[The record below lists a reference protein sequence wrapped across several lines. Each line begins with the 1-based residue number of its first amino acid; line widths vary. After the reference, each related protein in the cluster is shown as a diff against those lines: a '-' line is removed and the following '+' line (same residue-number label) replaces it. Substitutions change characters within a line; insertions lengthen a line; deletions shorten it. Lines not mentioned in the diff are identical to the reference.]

1 MANQKQDQEKKNLV
15 IIDFDGTIFYNP
27 TNNFSLNM
35 PLNHALDAY
44 SFFNEFTFQTNKNL
58 SNNAEIILVTGRH
71 KDQETV
77 IRDLLELKGYK
88 FDQYFFNQ
96 MDRTTVIDEK
106 SFLIKYWTAKV
117 KLINE
122 FRLNN
127 EYKSIVIIDDDTI
140 ICSMLQKLN
149 FEAYRV
155 EINKESLT
163 QTLSIAFNSP
173 QKRLMTE
180 LQGICV

>member
-1 MANQKQDQEKKNLV
+1 
-15 IIDFDGTIFYNP
+15 
-27 TNNFSLNM
+27 
-35 PLNHALDAY
+35 
-44 SFFNEFTFQTNKNL
+44 
-58 SNNAEIILVTGRH
+58 VTGRH
-71 KDQETV
+71 QDQETV

-88 FDQYFFNQ
+88 FDRFFFNQ

-106 SFLIKYWTAKV
+106 SFLIKYWTEKV

-122 FRLNN
+122 FRLSN
-127 EYKSIVIIDDDTI
+127 EYKSIVVIDDDTI

-155 EINKESLT
+155 EISKESLT